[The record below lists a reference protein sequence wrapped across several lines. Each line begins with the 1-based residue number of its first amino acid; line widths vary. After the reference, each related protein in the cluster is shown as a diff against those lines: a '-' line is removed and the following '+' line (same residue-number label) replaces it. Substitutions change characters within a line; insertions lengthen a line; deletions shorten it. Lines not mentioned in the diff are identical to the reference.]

1 MTAREWNFDGLVGP
15 THHYGGLGLG
25 NLASQANRA
34 EASNP
39 RAAALQGLAK
49 MRAVAALGVPQAVL
63 PPHDRP
69 SVAHLRTLGFE
80 GTDRQV
86 VLAAGRHAPEL
97 LSALSSA
104 SSMWAANAATVSPS
118 ADTGDGRLHLTP
130 ANLVSQLHRSV
141 EAPTTTAVL
150 RAVFRGVPDVVVHD
164 PLPPT
169 SELGDEGAAN
179 HSRFA
184 ADHGSAGVELFV
196 HGGPGGRR
204 FRPRQTRLAGQA
216 VARRHLL
223 DPARV
228 VHAEQS
234 AAAIDAGVFHNDVI
248 AVADRDVLLVHEL
261 AYDDT
266 AGVVRRLREVAGQA
280 GLALRIGTVPTTA
293 LTIGDAVSSYLFNS
307 QLLSTPSGRRVLL
320 APVEVQQTP
329 SAAAAVAE
337 LGDLVDEAIYLD
349 LRQSMRNGGG
359 PACLRLRVVLTHDQ
373 AGSVASG
380 VVFDDDLAGTL
391 EGWVARH
398 YRDHLLPGDVAD
410 PRLLEESR
418 AALDDLTGI
427 LGLGPVYDFQ
437 QV

>member
-1 MTAREWNFDGLVGP
+1 
-15 THHYGGLGLG
+15 
-25 NLASQANRA
+25 
-34 EASNP
+34 
-39 RAAALQGLAK
+39 
-49 MRAVAALGVPQAVL
+49 
-63 PPHDRP
+63 
-69 SVAHLRTLGFE
+69 LRTLGFE

-204 FRPRQTRLAGQA
+204 FRPRQTRLAGEA

-266 AGVVRRLREVAGQA
+266 AGVVRRLREVAGRA

-293 LTIGDAVSSYLFNS
+293 LTIGDAVGSYLFNS

-329 SAAAAVAE
+329 SAAAAVVE

-398 YRDHLLPGDVAD
+398 YRDHLLPGDIAD

-437 QV
+437 QA